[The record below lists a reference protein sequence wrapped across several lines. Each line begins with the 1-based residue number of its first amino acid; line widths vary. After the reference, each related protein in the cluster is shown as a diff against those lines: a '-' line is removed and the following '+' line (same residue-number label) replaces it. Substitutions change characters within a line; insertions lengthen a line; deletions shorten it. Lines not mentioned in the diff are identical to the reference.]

1 MRFGLIWGSY
11 SPYTPGPFLYL
22 WVSPDNRCLGH
33 TLHRVLPEKGPGCR
47 NQLSNGFLGAER
59 RKSFCCIF
67 SSRGMRERLQPC
79 EEEFWLSLPH
89 RRACSSSCR
98 SRPLLSTWSLGH
110 LIRSSG
116 QRNPEHG
123 LLSGYSKEEIHK
135 KKIKPFISSI
145 PSQEMA
151 TNVAFWAL
159 ISSTRIAFSTWKR
172 FPPLQAALA
181 LSNHFPPNSLSL
193 AVSCGV
199 HIPSCLVSG
208 HHGRCTEEDGSRD
221 MLPPLQH
228 AFHVWD
234 GILLPTGGGSR
245 VLQKEAEQ
253 GSWLHPGSAT

>member
-98 SRPLLSTWSLGH
+98 SRPLLSTGSLGH

-123 LLSGYSKEEIHK
+123 LLSGYSK
-135 KKIKPFISSI
+135 
-145 PSQEMA
+145 
-151 TNVAFWAL
+151 
-159 ISSTRIAFSTWKR
+159 KR
-172 FPPLQAALA
+172 YTGRKLNLLF
-181 LSNHFPPNSLSL
+181 
-193 AVSCGV
+193 
-199 HIPSCLVSG
+199 LVSLL
-208 HHGRCTEEDGSRD
+208 RKWQQ
-221 MLPPLQH
+221 MLPFEPL
-228 AFHVWD
+228 FLPRESLF
-234 GILLPTGGGSR
+234 LLGRDSPLSR
-245 VLQKEAEQ
+245 QL
-253 GSWLHPGSAT
+253 LL